1 MRNSK
6 YSNLAHIIW
15 LTWQCPLALGYPLL
29 KKKKKNSSGD
39 SWTLPH
45 QSIGM
50 RVEYVALFILYNTF
64 LFHNY
69 LTILTWLF
77 QSIL

>member
-29 KKKKKNSSGD
+29 KNKNKNSSGD
-39 SWTLPH
+39 PWTLPH

-64 LFHNY
+64 L
-69 LTILTWLF
+69 LF
-77 QSIL
+77 LLLLLLLYF